1 MSATAGDPRVT
12 PEQLAKFQALVDKD
26 VDAQVEFFLK
36 SFIFALGDDWKK
48 VVELSKTYAKYLRD
62 NAAGQKSLD
71 ATQAADF
78 LQHNDATRTALER
91 RKEVRDVD
99 LNFDDYLDFIELAL
113 LLFKGMILTEYYKRV
128 GEACPHDLSKGGVGV
143 TGVGFELLDEL
154 FTMPTALSPELEKAI
169 EEFAAQK
176 RARSEKMRSLE
187 EKAAGGGV
195 RAMSAKNEL
204 AQMNAAD
211 VTEMNRLE
219 ITLNAAKRRAGK
231 QSGEAALKEKKQQE
245 EQQQKAS
252 REASRQ
258 RLAERAALFGK

>member
-1 MSATAGDPRVT
+1 LC
-12 PEQLAKFQALVDKD
+12 E
-26 VDAQVEFFLK
+26 
-36 SFIFALGDDWKK
+36 
-48 VVELSKTYAKYLRD
+48 
-62 NAAGQKSLD
+62 
-71 ATQAADF
+71 DF
-78 LQHNDATRTALER
+78 LQRNDATRTALER

-99 LNFDDYLDFIELAL
+99 LNFDDYVDFIELAL
-113 LLFKGMILTEYYKRV
+113 LLFKGMILSEYYKRV
-128 GEACPHDLSKGGVGV
+128 GEACPHDLSNGGVGV

-176 RARSEKMRSLE
+176 RARANRLHSLE

-204 AQMNAAD
+204 AQLNAAD

-231 QSGEAALKEKKQQE
+231 QSGEAALREKKNQQAAAE
-245 EQQQKAS
+245 KTS

-258 RLAERAALFGK
+258 RLADRAAMFG